1 MKKQKILISLVA
13 CLSCC
18 GFFIFPLTASA
29 LPKVEESLDYQDTL
43 HFTWAA
49 IGLGDLTIQM
59 QQKDAKYT
67 MQADA
72 KSGGIVSLF
81 NKHRSTTKVE
91 GEFKNE
97 IYLPQHYRSD
107 YVDNDDKRLIEVF
120 YDKAGHPE
128 RENIVPPR
136 EEIRPLVAQEAKNT
150 AVDILTGFFQMRQRL
165 IWALQNKKK
174 DFSVTIYD
182 GKRLFRVD
190 ANIASTSQNVLIH
203 TTDTTLPSIKL
214 MLQRVALAGY
224 KDKEIKSMA
233 KRNPPIALY
242 VEPERLVPFG
252 LSLKVYGAKLEAW
265 ITPKP
270 KK

>member
-1 MKKQKILISLVA
+1 MRRTNIKIGLIALLWSF
-13 CLSCC
+13 S
-18 GFFIFPLTASA
+18 TAQA
-29 LPKVEESLDYQDTL
+29 LPAVSEPLNYQDTL
-43 HFTWAA
+43 HFTWA
-49 IGLGDLTIQM
+49 GLGLGNLTIHM
-59 QQKDAKYT
+59 QQQEAQYT

-81 NKHRSTTKVE
+81 NKHRSTTKIE
-91 GEFKNE
+91 GEIQKE
-97 IYLPQHYRSD
+97 SYIPKHYRSD
-107 YVDNDDKRLIEVF
+107 YVDNNDTRLIEIF

-128 RENIVPPR
+128 QENIIPPR

-174 DFSVTIYD
+174 DYSVTIYD

-190 ANIASTSQNVLIH
+190 ATIASTKQNVLIH
-203 TTDTTLPSIKL
+203 ATNTTLPSIKL

-224 KDKEIKSMA
+224 KDKELKSLA

-265 ITPKP
+265 IKPEKP